1 MRPPHGAIRRKEE
14 KNMGSKKATNKV
26 SKLHKGKK
34 LEPTKPLLSFTK
46 IGSQYKPQ
54 NPEG

>member
-1 MRPPHGAIRRKEE
+1 
-14 KNMGSKKATNKV
+14 MGSKKATNKV